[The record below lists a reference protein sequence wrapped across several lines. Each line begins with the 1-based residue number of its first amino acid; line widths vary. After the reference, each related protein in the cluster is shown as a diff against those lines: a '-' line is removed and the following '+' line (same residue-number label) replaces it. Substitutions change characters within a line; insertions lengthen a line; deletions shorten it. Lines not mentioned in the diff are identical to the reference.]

1 MRKGITWPNQ
11 PNAAYPAMASRLQ
24 AGPHWRGVADP
35 GRWTKHNKNAREHF
49 VASAVVQVQ
58 VQVQVQVSVLTIDTS
73 GSGW

>member
-1 MRKGITWPNQ
+1 
-11 PNAAYPAMASRLQ
+11 MASRFH

-58 VQVQVQVSVLTIDTS
+58 VQVQVSVLTIDTS
-73 GSGW
+73 GAGW